1 MEINNKEVGVIG
13 ILESRETVQSV
24 KNYYQ
29 KEYQKIKDEQWDTN
43 SKYFKNKWK
52 VRLGQFALNVG
63 LTFQRIPIRI
73 LGKLATNLIG
83 GITKKV
89 MQIKNKIYNKSVD
102 RRLKQLE
109 ADFINLDGEFKQFVI
124 ENNTEIEEI
133 KDLNSQLGIVR
144 WLKNHLFLS

>member
-13 ILESRETVQSV
+13 ILESRETVQSI

-29 KEYQKIKDEQWDTN
+29 KEYQKIKDEQRDTN

-144 WLKNHLFLS
+144 